1 MNLKCSDNPEIPLM
15 IFFPAIDLK
24 DGQCVR
30 LLKGD
35 MNKVTVFNDNPGGQ
49 AKSFEDLGCQWLHVV
64 DLNGAFAGHPVN
76 TDAVVSILD
85 AVAIPVQLGGGIRDL
100 ASIEMWLGK
109 GVARVI
115 LGTAALNDPDLVR
128 RACRQF
134 PGRIAIGIDARGGKV
149 AIEGWAQVS
158 EVSAE
163 DLARQLEDAGTAA
176 LIYTDIQRD
185 GVMQGPNIDATL
197 TLAGRVKTPVIAS
210 GGVSSMEDLARLVEA
225 GAGLLEG
232 VICGRALYDR
242 KIDPAAAVKLLR
254 ERN

>member
-1 MNLKCSDNPEIPLM
+1 MDQ
-15 IFFPAIDLK
+15 A
-24 DGQCVR
+24 
-30 LLKGD
+30 
-35 MNKVTVFNDNPGGQ
+35 TVFGEDPAAQ
-49 AKSFEDLGCQWLHVV
+49 AALFAAAGCEYLHMV
-64 DLNGAFAGHPVN
+64 DLDGAFAGKPVN
-76 TDAVVSILD
+76 GAAIDAVLGAIS
-85 AVAIPVQLGGGIRDL
+85 IPVQLGGGIRDL

>member
-1 MNLKCSDNPEIPLM
+1 M

-24 DGQCVR
+24 DGNCVR
-30 LLKGD
+30 LLRGEMD
-35 MNKVTVFNDNPGGQ
+35 QATVFGEDPAAQ
-49 AKSFEDLGCQWLHVV
+49 AALFAAAGCEYLHMV
-64 DLNGAFAGHPVN
+64 DLDGAFAGKPVN
-76 TDAVVSILD
+76 GAAIDAVLGAIS
-85 AVAIPVQLGGGIRDL
+85 IPVQLGGGIRDL

>member
-1 MNLKCSDNPEIPLM
+1 M

-24 DGQCVR
+24 DGNCVR
-30 LLKGD
+30 LLRGEMD
-35 MNKVTVFNDNPGGQ
+35 QATVFGEDPAAQ
-49 AKSFEDLGCQWLHVV
+49 AALFAAAGCEYLQMV
-64 DLNGAFAGHPVN
+64 DLDGAFAGKPVN
-76 TDAVVSILD
+76 GAAIDAVLGAIS
-85 AVAIPVQLGGGIRDL
+85 IPVQLGGGIRDL